1 MPSSLT
7 TGLTMR
13 LAPRPA
19 PTHADAPSANVERW
33 RGIVAP
39 PPPGK
44 DSFRAQRGQNVVA
57 GPARSYTRS
66 PNTCF
71 TLRIIVKVDT

>member
-39 PPPGK
+39 RHPHK
-44 DSFRAQRGQNVVA
+44 DTFNPQKAQRQIRMPAFPEREAQIPALHNVY
-57 GPARSYTRS
+57 R
-66 PNTCF
+66 
-71 TLRIIVKVDT
+71 